1 MTDNQDRVRWT
12 KLVADFEVSDLTQRE
27 FATER
32 GISLSNLRYW
42 IYRLRKE
49 SRPLTPEPDVRSD
62 QVPERAPRPERS
74 ILVPVRVVASAA
86 PKARQQDG
94 AAALLELVL
103 PSGACVRFPAGTDL
117 EYLRKLAASL

>member
-1 MTDNQDRVRWT
+1 MADQDRARWT
-12 KLVADFEVSDLTQRE
+12 KFVADFEVSDLTQRE

-32 GISLSNLRYW
+32 GISVSNLRYW
-42 IYRLRKE
+42 IYRLRRE
-49 SRPLTPEPDVRSD
+49 SRPLTAAPAGRSD
-62 QVPERAPRPERS
+62 QVPERAPRQERS

-86 PKARQQDG
+86 PKAREQDG